1 MKLHLIIVY
10 VMVIGTIFSCIKPI
24 PSENIMKNVKVI
36 LMHGNGGCSPHDY
49 WFPYVKREL
58 EKLDITVIARQ
69 FPDAILARDYYW
81 LPFLQDE
88 LQADQNTILIGHS
101 SGAVAAMRF
110 AETNKILG
118 TVLVATMHTDLGM
131 ETETISGYY
140 SKPWNWQDIKNN
152 QSWIVQFA
160 STDDPYIP
168 IEEARFVQQQLQ
180 SDYTEYHDQGH
191 FGMDVN
197 KTEFPEIVEAIK
209 KKLKV

>member
-1 MKLHLIIVY
+1 
-10 VMVIGTIFSCIKPI
+10 
-24 PSENIMKNVKVI
+24 MKNVKVI

-160 STDDPYIP
+160 SIDDPYIP

-180 SDYTEYHDQGH
+180 SDYIEYHDQGH

-209 KKLKV
+209 KKLKT